1 MYLDI
6 VRILTKQVIQMR
18 NKVLF
23 SFLILSAIIIFPAA
37 GCSDESSPTDSG
49 IEPFL
54 IDTTHS
60 PIDTSVSVRKPNI
73 YLYPETKTSLSV
85 RLVFPSG
92 GTVTE
97 SIPEYSGEWRI
108 EAEPNGKI
116 NSTYDYLFYE
126 CRTPDLYQYNYGWI
140 IRRDS
145 LLNFFQS
152 HLGETGFSKKE
163 INDFTEYWIPR
174 LAENPYYIIYPQFS
188 NDIDKLIQLKITPS
202 PDNLIRLYYVIKG
215 SENNDM
221 VLSNPPLPE
230 FKREGFTVAEWGV
243 VLK

>member
-6 VRILTKQVIQMR
+6 VRILTKQVIQMT

-23 SFLILSAIIIFPAA
+23 SFLILSAVFLLPAA

-49 IEPFL
+49 IQPFL

-73 YLYPETKTSLSV
+73 YLYPEAKTSLSV

-92 GTVTE
+92 GSVFE
-97 SIPEYSGEWRI
+97 SVPEYSGGWQI

-116 NSTYDYLFYE
+116 NNTYDFLFYE
-126 CRTPDLYQYNYGWI
+126 CRTPDLYQYNSGWI
-140 IRRDS
+140 IKRDS
-145 LLNFFQS
+145 LLTFFQS
-152 HLGETGFSKKE
+152 HLAETGFSEKE

-174 LAENPYYIIYPQFS
+174 LADYPYYIINPQFS
-188 NDIDKLIQLKITPS
+188 ADIDKLIQLKISPS

-215 SENNDM
+215 SQNNDM

-230 FKREGFTVAEWGV
+230 FKREGFVAAEWGV